1 MKHVS
6 VTGAC
11 NFNPLPELEGWVE
24 RMAELAKQKMAGSI
38 QAAVWPYRVGDIECL
53 ALDLY
58 GENGGAMSMTFSTG
72 AECCDYGVDD
82 IECADLTDA
91 LVMASLLVRAV
102 EAGVSLSVG
111 SFK

>member
-6 VTGAC
+6 ETGPC

-24 RMAELAKQKMAGSI
+24 SMANLAKQKMSGPI
-38 QAAVWPYRVGDIECL
+38 LAAVWPYRVGDLEFL
-53 ALDLY
+53 SLDLH

-82 IECADLTDA
+82 VECADLTDA

-102 EAGVSLSVG
+102 EPSVSLSVG
-111 SFK
+111 CFK